1 MNFDAERERESSIC
15 METFSGDKTKS
26 TKRSFKCFAPN
37 STNFIICPI
46 QIQRIHELLKILLF
60 GVHTTEKQFAMTFLS
75 VS

>member
-1 MNFDAERERESSIC
+1 MNFDAERESSIS

-37 STNFIICPI
+37 STKQLHHLPNS
-46 QIQRIHELLKILLF
+46 IQRIHELLKILLF

>member
-1 MNFDAERERESSIC
+1 MNFDAERESSIS

-26 TKRSFKCFAPN
+26 TKTSFKCFGPN
-37 STNFIICPI
+37 STKQFRHLPNLIE
-46 QIQRIHELLKILLF
+46 RIHELLKILLF

>member
-1 MNFDAERERESSIC
+1 MNFDAERERAVFPWRPFLVIKLNVQKGLSNVLLLIQ
-15 METFSGDKTKS
+15 
-26 TKRSFKCFAPN
+26 RN
-37 STNFIICPI
+37 NFIICPI